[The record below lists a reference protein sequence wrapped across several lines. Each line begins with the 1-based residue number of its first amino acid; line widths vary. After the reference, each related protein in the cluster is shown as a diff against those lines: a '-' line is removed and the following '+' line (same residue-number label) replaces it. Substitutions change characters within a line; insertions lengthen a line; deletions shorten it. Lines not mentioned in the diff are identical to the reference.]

1 MTKIINKLKI
11 ITTQERIKEI
21 KDSLKSTQEATILTT
36 NDDGVIV
43 KAEKEDITFN
53 MDFNNI
59 TPMPKWVRTDSAS
72 FDKYEKYGK
81 ENYWFHWNL
90 NNWGT
95 HQNAE
100 PSNIKDKE
108 DTIFFETTCSAVA
121 DLMRKLSLIFLDV
134 EFEYSYSSECFGNST
149 GFYKFKNGFIV
160 HKELPNDYSTESYKL
175 SEEIFN
181 KTLDEYMVECE

>member
-1 MTKIINKLKI
+1 MTRIINKLKI
-11 ITTQERIKEI
+11 IANLDKIKEI
-21 KDSLKSTQEATILTT
+21 KESLKSTQEAKMLIT
-36 NDDGVIV
+36 NEAGDIV
-43 KAEKEDITFN
+43 RIEKENITFN

-59 TPMPKWVRTDSAS
+59 TPMPKWVRTDGAS

-81 ENYWFHWNL
+81 ENYWFHWNI

-100 PSNIKDKE
+100 ISNIKDTD
-108 DTIFFETTCSAVA
+108 DTIFFETVCSAVS
-121 DLMRKLSLIFLDV
+121 DLMRKLSLIFEDV
-134 EFEYSYSSECFGNST
+134 EFEYTHTSECFGSTT
-149 GFYKFKNGFIV
+149 GFYKFKNGFII
-160 HKELPNDYSTESYKL
+160 HKELPNDYSAESYKL